1 MVFYFLFKN
10 SLSPNYIW
18 FINLYNNRLNTVVTC
33 GWSFEPICLDGE
45 AETLTITLTV
55 PCGGTL
61 SLTVITLGTNP
72 VPIPQV
78 FNNWG
83 ALPMKIH
90 WYMYVTWQGQ
100 NIIWLYQRQINS
112 NLLSLGNSRFFFSW
126 KNGILINLQPT
137 MRSWKRFR
145 SFRSLLFF
153 FFTVILSVNQL
164 NN

>member
-1 MVFYFLFKN
+1 MEFETNK
-10 SLSPNYIW
+10 
-18 FINLYNNRLNTVVTC
+18 VVPC

-100 NIIWLYQRQINS
+100 NII
-112 NLLSLGNSRFFFSW
+112 
-126 KNGILINLQPT
+126 
-137 MRSWKRFR
+137 
-145 SFRSLLFF
+145 
-153 FFTVILSVNQL
+153 
-164 NN
+164 